1 MSVRA
6 APKPGAKP
14 AGKAG
19 TKTAAAAPAPAS
31 GSKAGLTV
39 PLIGLTILAMAVL
52 PTTIVLAV
60 GMVPTVVAWII
71 DRDEEKYAPI
81 TVGVMNLCGV
91 LPGLLDL
98 WQTGHTVGRAAA
110 MVADPYTLLWAFG
123 AASVGWAI
131 HMGLPPLVGLW
142 HVWRTRAR
150 IAELEDR
157 QKQLVAEWGKA
168 ITERE
173 G

>member
-1 MSVRA
+1 MSPPSPR
-6 APKPGAKP
+6 GR
-14 AGKAG
+14 G
-19 TKTAAAAPAPAS
+19 
-31 GSKAGLTV
+31 GLTV
-39 PLIGLTILAMAVL
+39 PLIGLTVLAMAVL

-60 GMVPTVVAWII
+60 GMIPTLVAWIV

-91 LPGLLDL
+91 LPGLLEL
-98 WQTGHTVGRAAA
+98 WQTGHTIGRASAL
-110 MVADPYTLLWAFG
+110 VIDPYVLLWAFG

-142 HVWRTRAR
+142 HVWRTKGR

-168 ITERE
+168 ITEQE
-173 G
+173 